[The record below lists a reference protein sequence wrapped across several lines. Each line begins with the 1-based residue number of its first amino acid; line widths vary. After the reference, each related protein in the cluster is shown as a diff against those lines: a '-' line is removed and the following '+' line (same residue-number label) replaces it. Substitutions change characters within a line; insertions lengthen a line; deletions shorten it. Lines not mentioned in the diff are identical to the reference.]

1 MRHISSFLALLLLL
15 FTACQPKPESQ
26 PEVQAPTACSYMEYA
41 TDDAVQAGGIHMVKL
56 KEGYQVWT
64 KRIGNSPTMK
74 VLLLH
79 GGPAGTHEL
88 MIAFESFFP
97 QAKIELYQYDQLG
110 SYHSDQPD
118 DMSLWTIARF
128 VEEVEQ
134 VRIDLG
140 LDSSNF
146 FLLGQSWGGILAM
159 EYALKYQHNLKG
171 LIVSNMTADF
181 DRYEAYNNKL
191 RGELPKEVLD
201 TLTYYE
207 SRQQFQ
213 HPRYVDLMYTA
224 FYKKH
229 ICRLEPWPEPVT
241 RSFKHFNQVVYEY
254 MQGPSEFVPGGILKG
269 WSVWNRLKELT
280 VPTLMIGAKYDSMNP
295 EEMKEMSTLVQNG
308 SYLFCPNGSHLC
320 QWDDQKV
327 YMEEVIGWIKS
338 IAGK

>member
-1 MRHISSFLALLLLL
+1 MRFSFPFLALLLLI
-15 FTACQPKPESQ
+15 ASCQSPAPQ
-26 PEVQAPTACSYMEYA
+26 PQAQAPDPCAYLQYT
-41 TDDAVQAGGIHMVKL
+41 TNDAVQAGGIHMVKL

-97 QAKIELYQYDQLG
+97 QANIELYQYDQLG

-118 DMSLWTIARF
+118 DMSLWTIERF

-134 VRIDLG
+134 VRVDLG
-140 LDSSNF
+140 LDSTNF

-159 EYALKYQHNLKG
+159 EYALKYQQHIKG
-171 LIVSNMTADF
+171 LIISNMTADF
-181 DRYEAYNNKL
+181 DKYEAYNNKL
-191 RGELPKEVLD
+191 RGELPKDVLD
-201 TLTYYE
+201 TLAYYE
-207 SRQQFQ
+207 SLEQFQ
-213 HPRYVDLMYTA
+213 HPRYLDLMYSA

-229 ICRLEPWPEPVT
+229 ICRLEPWPEPVD
-241 RSFKHFNQVVYEY
+241 RSFSHFNQVVYEY

-269 WSVWNRLKELT
+269 WSVWDRLKEIT
-280 VPTLMIGAKYDSMNP
+280 VPTLMIGAKHDSMNP
-295 EEMKEMSTLVQNG
+295 AEMEEMSKLVQRG
-308 SYLFCPNGSHLC
+308 SYLYCPNGSHLC

-327 YMEEVIGWIKS
+327 YMEGVIKWILS
-338 IAGK
+338 VDGR